1 MVVSRVTA
9 ARADAV
15 RVLLVE
21 PDDGDYR
28 RACEILDSITHAS
41 FALERAPDLAG
52 GLALLREGEFDV
64 LLLEAALPDGEG
76 LEIVRV
82 AQSRQ
87 HRVPVVILSG
97 RPTLELDLEAMA
109 LGASDF
115 LDKSRIDA
123 ALLERT
129 IRYAIW
135 QRRQAERLSRL
146 AQHDE
151 LTGLANRA
159 LFHDRLERALAW
171 ARRQGRMVAVMI
183 LDLNGFKPVNDK
195 LGHVAGDRL
204 LKICARRLVQRL
216 RETDTVARLGGD
228 EYALIIEN
236 LAKREHAGLVARKVL
251 DSIAPPVSIDRH
263 EVRVTASVGL
273 ALYPKDAEDPRAHA
287 PRRRCHVPGQ
297 GGGGSL
303 CRFSSPEFER
313 RLERG
318 ALLESDLR
326 RALDGGEFAL
336 HFQPQVRLAGR
347 EVAVSA
353 QIRWRHPELG
363 LIDAER
369 FVALAEDSGLLEPL
383 TDWLFEAG
391 CSQLARWR
399 ALGLHELH
407 LALPLLSCQRLA
419 WTDLARRLDRHL
431 AAADLPAD
439 RLELEIDE
447 ELLLYDADRGGTGV
461 SALKQYGLRLAMQG
475 FGRGPTSLR
484 GLRLG
489 VLTTLKLGRELLK
502 AVPDEPQ
509 AAALLGAV
517 IALARDLGLRVVAE
531 GAETQEH
538 LAFLRERGCSAVQ
551 AFMSCPPLPAEACTG
566 WLCESLRATRPDASP
581 SFSSAAG

>member
-1 MVVSRVTA
+1 
-9 ARADAV
+9 
-15 RVLLVE
+15 
-21 PDDGDYR
+21 
-28 RACEILDSITHAS
+28 
-41 FALERAPDLAG
+41 
-52 GLALLREGEFDV
+52 
-64 LLLEAALPDGEG
+64 
-76 LEIVRV
+76 
-82 AQSRQ
+82 
-87 HRVPVVILSG
+87 
-97 RPTLELDLEAMA
+97 
-109 LGASDF
+109 
-115 LDKSRIDA
+115 
-123 ALLERT
+123 
-129 IRYAIW
+129 
-135 QRRQAERLSRL
+135 
-146 AQHDE
+146 
-151 LTGLANRA
+151 
-159 LFHDRLERALAW
+159 
-171 ARRQGRMVAVMI
+171 
-183 LDLNGFKPVNDK
+183 
-195 LGHVAGDRL
+195 
-204 LKICARRLVQRL
+204 
-216 RETDTVARLGGD
+216 
-228 EYALIIEN
+228 
-236 LAKREHAGLVARKVL
+236 
-251 DSIAPPVSIDRH
+251 
-263 EVRVTASVGL
+263 
-273 ALYPKDAEDPRAHA
+273 
-287 PRRRCHVPGQ
+287 
-297 GGGGSL
+297 
-303 CRFSSPEFER
+303 
-313 RLERG
+313 
-318 ALLESDLR
+318 
-326 RALDGGEFAL
+326 
-336 HFQPQVRLAGR
+336 
-347 EVAVSA
+347 
-353 QIRWRHPELG
+353 
-363 LIDAER
+363 
-369 FVALAEDSGLLEPL
+369 VALAEDSGLLEPL

-407 LALPLLSCQRLA
+407 LALPLLSRQQLA

>member
-1 MVVSRVTA
+1 MRL
-9 ARADAV
+9 ADAAM
-15 RVLLVE
+15 
-21 PDDGDYR
+21 YR
-28 RACEILDSITHAS
+28 A
-41 FALERAPDLAG
+41 
-52 GLALLREGEFDV
+52 
-64 LLLEAALPDGEG
+64 
-76 LEIVRV
+76 
-82 AQSRQ
+82 
-87 HRVPVVILSG
+87 
-97 RPTLELDLEAMA
+97 
-109 LGASDF
+109 
-115 LDKSRIDA
+115 K
-123 ALLERT
+123 
-129 IRYAIW
+129 
-135 QRRQAERLSRL
+135 AE
-146 AQHDE
+146 
-151 LTGLANRA
+151 
-159 LFHDRLERALAW
+159 
-171 ARRQGRMVAVMI
+171 
-183 LDLNGFKPVNDK
+183 
-195 LGHVAGDRL
+195 
-204 LKICARRLVQRL
+204 
-216 RETDTVARLGGD
+216 
-228 EYALIIEN
+228 
-236 LAKREHAGLVARKVL
+236 
-251 DSIAPPVSIDRH
+251 
-263 EVRVTASVGL
+263 
-273 ALYPKDAEDPRAHA
+273 
-287 PRRRCHVPGQ
+287 
-297 GGGGSL
+297 GGSL